1 MRTVISD
8 GTSVAEH
15 RSVNKKM
22 LLLTGGGTVFM
33 LGTGIS
39 IYFFRPDLVPLGN
52 QTVDSRPKE
61 SEEHENLSEVAA
73 DLDVFVINLSD
84 SPRNHYLRTS
94 LSLGVQDEEEKEK
107 VKTLVAPIRHAV
119 IMYLSQRTAA
129 ELMDPQGKEQLRK
142 SLQQEINHVVG
153 REMVS
158 RVYFKEF
165 LIQ

>member
-1 MRTVISD
+1 V
-8 GTSVAEH
+8 G
-15 RSVNKKM
+15 
-22 LLLTGGGTVFM
+22 
-33 LGTGIS
+33 
-39 IYFFRPDLVPLGN
+39 
-52 QTVDSRPKE
+52 
-61 SEEHENLSEVAA
+61 EVAA

-84 SPRNHYLRTS
+84 STRNHYLRTT
-94 LSLGVQDEEEKEK
+94 LSLGVEDEEQKER

-153 REMVS
+153 KEMVS
-158 RVYFKEF
+158 HVYFKEF